1 MNLTSILSHFN
12 GVKQTGTNTYMA
24 LCPAHDDK
32 NPSLSI
38 RYSDEENRICL
49 HCFAGCDRKE
59 ILRCAGLN
67 EKDLFERKY
76 TMKKT
81 EYTYHY
87 ENGEVAYRKFRFER
101 EGGKKSFSFE
111 KPDGTKGL
119 ENVRRVPYNL
129 PAVLDASTVY
139 FVEGEKCAE
148 ALIENG
154 LTATTLDSG
163 SNSKWQAEYAKYF
176 EGKQVYVI
184 PDHDTPGKSYANRI
198 ARSIPGAKILPL
210 PGLAEKEDVFDWL
223 AAGHTVQELPS
234 LPTEAPESEK
244 LTEKKELKGTQ
255 TEIIITALENADCRV
270 FFDQLKQPFLQIP
283 ADKGI
288 KVLPLSQGSD
298 FKKFA
303 SMLLFQETKK
313 AANAETIRQVA
324 DLLEAKAMAE
334 GQEQIPLSVRVAA
347 KEDVFYYDL
356 TGKEFQIVEVTPE
369 GWRVTNQK
377 HPIFRRYTHQNEQVL
392 PQNPG
397 DVRRILKHINLKENH
412 TLFLCWLVSCFV
424 PDIPHT
430 TLILFGEKGSAKS
443 TASGFLKSIIDPSQ
457 LETLSMPHDMKSLA
471 ISLQQHWF
479 LPFDNLSL
487 VNQETSDM
495 LCKAITGGGIQQ
507 RKLFSDADDYIFT
520 FKRCICMNGINNV
533 VRRADLLD
541 RSLLM
546 ELQRIPDTQRK
557 EEAVVKAEFQQDLP
571 YILGGVFDTLAKA
584 MAIFPNVKLNRL
596 PRMADFARWG
606 YAIGE
611 ALGGLGNAFLQ
622 EYEINRELQNREAIS
637 SDVVATLLLAFME
650 DRQEWKGRIS
660 ELQIELIQIAPEH
673 GISTKSQD
681 FPSQPNVLARRLNG
695 IQSNLEAAGITFRK
709 RSTMAGTVIT
719 LQNNKLPPLAS
730 YSQELPDYQPQ
741 HGGYG
746 DYDGN
751 DINKTSKE
759 DN

>member
-12 GVKQTGTNTYMA
+12 GVKQTGANTYMA

-87 ENGEVAYRKFRFER
+87 ENGEVAYRKFRFEH

-129 PAVLDASTVY
+129 PAVLNASTVY

-148 ALIENG
+148 ALIEKG

-176 EGKQVYVI
+176 EGKQVFAI

-198 ARSIPGAKILPL
+198 AQSIPGAKILQL

-234 LPTEAPESEK
+234 LPTEAPKSEK
-244 LTEKKELKGTQ
+244 LAERKEPRGTQ
-255 TEIIITALENADCRV
+255 AEIIITALENAGCRV

-283 ADKGI
+283 TDKGI

-313 AANAETIRQVA
+313 AANAETIKQVA
-324 DLLEAKAMAE
+324 DLFEAKAMAE

-397 DVRRILKHINLKENH
+397 DIRQVLKHINLKENH

-424 PDIPHT
+424 PDIP
-430 TLILFGEKGSAKS
+430 
-443 TASGFLKSIIDPSQ
+443 Q
-457 LETLSMPHDMKSLA
+457 
-471 ISLQQHWF
+471 
-479 LPFDNLSL
+479 
-487 VNQETSDM
+487 V
-495 LCKAITGGGIQQ
+495 
-507 RKLFSDADDYIFT
+507 
-520 FKRCICMNGINNV
+520 
-533 VRRADLLD
+533 
-541 RSLLM
+541 
-546 ELQRIPDTQRK
+546 
-557 EEAVVKAEFQQDLP
+557 
-571 YILGGVFDTLAKA
+571 
-584 MAIFPNVKLNRL
+584 
-596 PRMADFARWG
+596 
-606 YAIGE
+606 
-611 ALGGLGNAFLQ
+611 
-622 EYEINRELQNREAIS
+622 
-637 SDVVATLLLAFME
+637 
-650 DRQEWKGRIS
+650 
-660 ELQIELIQIAPEH
+660 
-673 GISTKSQD
+673 
-681 FPSQPNVLARRLNG
+681 
-695 IQSNLEAAGITFRK
+695 
-709 RSTMAGTVIT
+709 
-719 LQNNKLPPLAS
+719 
-730 YSQELPDYQPQ
+730 
-741 HGGYG
+741 
-746 DYDGN
+746 
-751 DINKTSKE
+751 
-759 DN
+759 